1 MTNWDLIISH
11 PVCDLKGC
19 AEARPKVLDEG
30 ENVNRKKLA
39 CGMCAWRLLSN
50 IDHVLHL
57 NVRCHLYSHR
67 AESSY
72 VRRRLFNSQCLYLPD
87 SADELLVNEINV
99 FGQSLPVA
107 TSSSSQVIN
116 RRRSRLFRLQLSPSS
131 PGWLGCYHSSL
142 ERMLHSDPPT
152 DVLDAETLRV

>member
-1 MTNWDLIISH
+1 MPSVFT
-11 PVCDLKGC
+11 
-19 AEARPKVLDEG
+19 
-30 ENVNRKKLA
+30 
-39 CGMCAWRLLSN
+39 
-50 IDHVLHL
+50 
-57 NVRCHLYSHR
+57 YSHR

-72 VRRRLFNSQCLYLPD
+72 VRRRLFNSQCLYLSD
-87 SADELLVNEINV
+87 SADELLVNEMFSANH
-99 FGQSLPVA
+99 SVA

>member
-1 MTNWDLIISH
+1 MLV
-11 PVCDLKGC
+11 PLC
-19 AEARPKVLDEG
+19 E
-30 ENVNRKKLA
+30 
-39 CGMCAWRLLSN
+39 
-50 IDHVLHL
+50 
-57 NVRCHLYSHR
+57 
-67 AESSY
+67 
-72 VRRRLFNSQCLYLPD
+72 

-152 DVLDAETLRV
+152 DVLDAEILRV